1 MVSGGLFRFNPCPK
15 VDIHVDLDA
24 NVVIDVDVYM
34 SLFFVTFKHPM
45 NTAYLYM

>member
-24 NVVIDVDVYM
+24 NVVINVDVRVC
-34 SLFFVTFKHPM
+34 STLLL
-45 NTAYLYM
+45 NTQ